1 VAHWKSLMERD
12 YMFAFDLQGKEWTL
26 TIREVKGGTVV
37 GEGGKKSKKPIC
49 WFEKA
54 EKPLALNSTNC
65 KAIAGMYGN
74 DVSAWVGKQVTLYP
88 TTTTFGKE
96 TVDCIRIK
104 PVKPKEQTK

>member
-1 VAHWKSLMERD
+1 MERD
-12 YMFAFDLQGKEWTL
+12 YMYAFDLQGKEWTL

-49 WFEKA
+49 FFEKA

-65 KAIAGMYGN
+65 RAIAGMYGN
-74 DVSAWVGKQVTLYP
+74 DVTAWAGKSVTLYP

-96 TVDCIRIK
+96 TVECIRIRPLK
-104 PVKPKEQTK
+104 AKS